1 MSLPIYQNIT
11 LKYYSFDD
19 IKMILKPDLNLR
31 HPVVFNL
38 KALNLEDQR
47 EVIGLVEN
55 FFDSESISFKF
66 PYPVYIV
73 SDHEKSITNV
83 PLISSPDLLPQFYSQ
98 KEGKMNVKESHII
111 GKNKL
116 LQQEVS
122 NKNSMEATKEMYV
135 YGAIHRQIHELEI
148 EMSFYQKTLDRLN
161 KRKSNG

>member
-19 IKMILKPDLNLR
+19 ITMILKPDLNLR

-38 KALNLEDQR
+38 KTLSLEDQR
-47 EVIGLVEN
+47 EVIGLIEN
-55 FFDSESISFKF
+55 FFDSESISYKF

-73 SDHEKSITNV
+73 SDHEKSITQI
-83 PLISSPDLLPQFYSQ
+83 PLISEQAFLPQFYAE
-98 KEGKMNVKESHII
+98 KEGKMNVKESHIV

-122 NKNSMEATKEMYV
+122 NKNSKDAAKEMFV
-135 YGAIHRQIHELEI
+135 YGSIHRQIFEQEN
-148 EMSFYQKTLDRLN
+148 EMNFYQKTLDRLT
-161 KRKSNG
+161 KKGSHG